1 MLLLRL
7 TSHPSMPRGVVLFG
21 RASSLNTQRVLWALH
36 EVAIPFTLQQTSAT
50 IGASGRLDGSEAYG
64 GTDEPEFLRCSPFRQ
79 IPALHDGC
87 ASHLLPSHPPH
98 PPACCC

>member
-1 MLLLRL
+1 
-7 TSHPSMPRGVVLFG
+7 MPRGVVLFG

-98 PPACCC
+98 PPACC